1 MDRPQLLKK
10 LGLTQHELDE
20 LLVKTRHFIRSL
32 DKPQRRVLEASLP
45 NITTAVDCFDDD
57 VSEQDLREL
66 FSQGDNSQ
74 NPICFCIPEDNGF

>member
-32 DKPQRRVLEASLP
+32 NKAQRKVVEASLP

-57 VSEQDLREL
+57 VSEQDLLEL
-66 FSQGDNSQ
+66 FSQGDDSQ
-74 NPICFCIPEDNGF
+74 GVICFCIPEDNGF